1 MPLMRYFGFIGSAL
15 ALLLIGTGW
24 WFPPPGPDLASNVA
38 ERQTIRISSVENP
51 PERVVIDTNLPTI
64 APLPSKDFAPSTIAV
79 VPAQQRSQDASAGL
93 NADDPQSTTAK
104 PVVDVAKAKHVAK
117 REAAR
122 KVVAHRAAPPLNI
135 APAPTYT
142 AQQPTPSTR
151 MSLLETLKERLGQTL
166 FKLN

>member
-1 MPLMRYFGFIGSAL
+1 MPARMSQSGGLRRMR
-15 ALLLIGTGW
+15 T
-24 WFPPPGPDLASNVA
+24 FPRPGPDLVSDVA
-38 ERQTIRISSVENP
+38 ERKRIRISSVEHP

-64 APLPSKDFAPSTIAV
+64 VPLQSEDFAPPAITVA
-79 VPAQQRSQDASAGL
+79 PAQHRLQDAFAGVEVG
-93 NADDPQSTTAK
+93 PQSTTPK

-117 REAAR
+117 REAAK

-135 APAPTYT
+135 APAPTYI